1 MPTYNREEVLNNKG
15 LSDWID
21 ITEVGEYNLYS
32 EDGSI
37 YILYIN
43 FQPTGFVEPTKRL
56 ALKSVY
62 VDGKTIVGTGARPF
76 EVNVENKQIDSSTI
90 TEFTIDRSQFI
101 ESIHSLNMHIKN
113 GTEIQLQYV
122 GEQEVG
128 VLDVNQTEDTLH
140 IVSLPNFQAI
150 DGTLEISNAPMETI
164 SIWKIV
170 NINKTLS
177 NIQLGLTIVGLAQ
190 VGDTLSFTLYTGENE
205 LQAVAI
211 GDPTG
216 IITPSD
222 VRELQADNEL
232 HTNEISDLSKRVD
245 AVEGIGG
252 YLLPYDFDTTTP
264 DLPEDHIVLDSEGN
278 YDASASTLSEL
289 TQYALDQIPTITN
302 PADIWN
308 GTRVTNLENNHTWVL
323 NNNYPDDFSW
333 TDLGQA
339 LVSIATTET
348 AGIVKSSNDDLKISV
363 NDLTGEMTV
372 NNLETKLGELQ
383 NYKVVDTEI
392 DKNALTPAEGL
403 VVYVK
408 ETDSTYIYE
417 NSKWGQITTTRRLI
431 GETSSTPIN
440 LANDLVVGGLY
451 VVSGY
456 VRGRS
461 TSYTIN
467 FSTPCLFFKTS
478 TTTVSIYNAR
488 VGYTDSSATYNPGYV
503 TNLSFDSSGLTLSS
517 SWNIN
522 ITSLNGSTST
532 TGTSIYA
539 PTTGGTSGQLL
550 KSNGSGA
557 PTWVDAPSGKTDGI
571 TTTTNASDEIQAIGL
586 INNSEIITAAQII
599 EALTITDV

>member
-1 MPTYNREEVLNNKG
+1 MSVIKKIDDQKRVVANKSVIDHSQLANRNAYGAHSIDAIRKLPEKLTALKNKDTELENKIDDEIAARVEADNEIQNNITG
-15 LSDWID
+15 VASSAGGID
-21 ITEVGEYNLYS
+21 INTVDGTGQLEFINYDGEKKYVQ
-32 EDGSI
+32 G
-37 YILYIN
+37 
-43 FQPTGFVEPTKRL
+43 GFLPDDDTIELADIEGNQKL

-76 EVNVENKQIDSSTI
+76 EVNIENKQIDSSTI

-113 GTEIQLQYV
+113 GTEVQLQYI

-128 VLDVNQTEDTLH
+128 VLDVNQTDDTLH
-140 IVSLPNFQAI
+140 IVSLPNFQVI
-150 DGTLEISNAPMETI
+150 DGTLEISNAPMETV

-177 NIQLGLTIVGLAQ
+177 SIQLGLTIVGSAQ

-205 LQAVAI
+205 LQAIAI

-222 VRELQADNEL
+222 VRELQADSEL
-232 HTNEISDLSKRVD
+232 YGNEISDLSKRID

-278 YDASASTLSEL
+278 YDAAASTLSEL

-302 PADIWN
+302 PANIWN
-308 GTRVTNLENNHTWVL
+308 GTRVTNLENNHTWIL

-333 TDLGQA
+333 TDLGE
-339 LVSIATTET
+339 ATLGVATEFT
-348 AGIVKSSNDDLKISV
+348 LGTVKSSNDDLKVSV

-392 DKNALTPAEGL
+392 DKNALTPSEGL

-408 ETDSTYIYE
+408 DTDSTYIYE
-417 NSKWGQITTTRRLI
+417 NDK
-431 GETSSTPIN
+431 
-440 LANDLVVGGLY
+440 
-451 VVSGY
+451 
-456 VRGRS
+456 
-461 TSYTIN
+461 
-467 FSTPCLFFKTS
+467 
-478 TTTVSIYNAR
+478 
-488 VGYTDSSATYNPGYV
+488 
-503 TNLSFDSSGLTLSS
+503 
-517 SWNIN
+517 
-522 ITSLNGSTST
+522 
-532 TGTSIYA
+532 
-539 PTTGGTSGQLL
+539 
-550 KSNGSGA
+550 
-557 PTWVDAPSGKTDGI
+557 
-571 TTTTNASDEIQAIGL
+571 
-586 INNSEIITAAQII
+586 
-599 EALTITDV
+599 